1 MIYICT
7 FPSFP
12 IISLGSSEFHHRI
25 RTSPRMMRSS
35 VRCVMPTCR
44 CRRLGLSG
52 NGVFIPKG
60 LFFFGKNMKKLSIGF
75 GGYEANS
82 KLGGKCWWKCQEAR
96 LKSYSDRFS
105 LIKFWTACD
114 CLQFPGSRMNE
125 STRHLI
131 HRPSNLIIEW
141 FDHSIKEYNVYIYIY
156 IYII

>member
-1 MIYICT
+1 
-7 FPSFP
+7 
-12 IISLGSSEFHHRI
+12 
-25 RTSPRMMRSS
+25 
-35 VRCVMPTCR
+35 
-44 CRRLGLSG
+44 
-52 NGVFIPKG
+52 
-60 LFFFGKNMKKLSIGF
+60 MKKLSIGF

-156 IYII
+156 IYYYTYTMLICYINIYIFYVYIYCHNLSLILPLH